1 MKFYEFMIYG
11 YNFLLFSV
19 INCVMERDFYIQG
32 IFQKRKKFGYLC
44 IKVKDKE
51 ILN

>member
-32 IFQKRKKFGYLC
+32 TFQKRKKFGYLF
-44 IKVKDKE
+44 IKDKE

>member
-32 IFQKRKKFGYLC
+32 TFQKRKKFGYLC
-44 IKVKDKE
+44 IKDKE